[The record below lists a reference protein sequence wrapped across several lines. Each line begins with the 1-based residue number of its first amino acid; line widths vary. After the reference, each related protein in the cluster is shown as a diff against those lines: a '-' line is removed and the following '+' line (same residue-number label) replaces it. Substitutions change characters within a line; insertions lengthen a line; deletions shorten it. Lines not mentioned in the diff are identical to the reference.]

1 MRLSIIIFIYGLFGS
16 LLASAQV
23 PPSNRDTFQNNK
35 KIIQI
40 LEARIIHFI
49 QQDSTHNFYT
59 AAGNV
64 VMKQEKTL
72 FYADSVAINLFDN
85 SMEAFGNIH
94 INDADSVHTYAQ
106 YLKYIGNTK
115 KAQLRKKV
123 RLTDGSGTLTT
134 EELDY
139 EVNQKIGVYRNGGK
153 LVNKKTT
160 LTSEQANYYGD
171 TRDVIFTRK
180 VVLIDPEYTIR
191 TDTLQYNTQT
201 ESIRISS
208 PTRIVDSS
216 KRIILTRNAYFDRKN
231 KKGFLYERSQ
241 IIDTAY
247 TFTADDMALDDST
260 GRGEFRGN
268 AVYRSKDSTE
278 GFDLIANNIKV
289 DRKKDIMLATI
300 QPLLLIKQKRDTTFV
315 AADTLY
321 VARLIDL
328 RKTREVPVI
337 RDQKLKDTL
346 TAKKKVAVADST
358 AKYFEAYAHVKVY
371 TDSLQGV
378 GDSLFYA
385 SDDSAFRFF
394 KSPVIWAK
402 ENQIVGDT
410 IYLFLKN
417 KKPEL
422 LSVFENALAINKI
435 DSTPYFNQLR
445 GTRMQALFEDGEMYF
460 MSAKGSAENV
470 YYFQDEQKHFISVNK
485 STCDVINIYL
495 ENNKPKKVSFLNKY
509 EGTAYPMRKAD
520 HEGLKLRKFKWLD
533 SIRPKSKADLLQ
545 YAPVALPIAEK
556 NISNDKP
563 KNN

>member
-1 MRLSIIIFIYGLFGS
+1 MRLSIFIFIYGLLGS
-16 LLASAQV
+16 LMASAQV
-23 PPSNRDTFQNNK
+23 PASTRDTLQNGK
-35 KIIQI
+35 KIFEILDGREIQ
-40 LEARIIHFI
+40 LLK
-49 QQDSTHNFYT
+49 QDSTHSFQIIV
-59 AAGNV
+59 GNV
-64 VMKQEKTL
+64 CIKQDKTL
-72 FYADSVAINLFDN
+72 FYADSVVMNSFDN

-106 YLKYIGNTK
+106 YLKYNGNTK

-139 EVNQKIGVYRNGGK
+139 EVSQKIGVYRNGGK

-180 VVLIDPEYTIR
+180 VVLVDPEYTIR

-201 ESIRISS
+201 ESIRITS

-216 KRIILTRNAYFDRKN
+216 KRIILTRNAFFDRKN

-289 DRKKDIMLATI
+289 DRKKDILLATI
-300 QPLLLIKQKRDTTFV
+300 QPLLLIKQKGDTTFV

-337 RDQKLKDTL
+337 RLPNKKDTL
-346 TAKKKVAVADST
+346 LTNKKVPLDTT
-358 AKYFEAYAHVKVY
+358 AKYFEAYSHVKVY
-371 TDSLQGV
+371 ADSLQGV

-385 SDDSAFRFF
+385 SDDSTFRFF

-402 ENQIVGDT
+402 ENQIFGDT

-445 GTRMQALFEDGEMYF
+445 GTRMQAFFEDGEMYF

-495 ENNKPKKVSFLNKY
+495 ENNKPQKVSFLNKY

-520 HEGLKLRKFKWLD
+520 HESLKLRKFKWLD

-545 YAPVALPIAEK
+545 YAPVVIPLAEK
-556 NISNDKP
+556 NSSNDKS
-563 KNN
+563 NNN

>member
-1 MRLSIIIFIYGLFGS
+1 MRLSIVIFIYGLLSS
-16 LLASAQV
+16 LMASAQV
-23 PPSNRDTFQNNK
+23 PASSRDTLQNGN
-35 KIIQI
+35 KIIYI
-40 LEARIIHFI
+40 LGARELQFLK
-49 QQDSTHNFYT
+49 QDSTHDFNI
-59 AAGNV
+59 AVGNV
-64 VMKQEKTL
+64 IIKQEKTL
-72 FYADSVAINLFDN
+72 FYADSVVVNNFDN

-123 RLTDGSGTLTT
+123 RLTDGSGILTT

-139 EVNQKIGVYRNGGK
+139 EVSQKIGVYRNGGK

-180 VVLIDPEYTIR
+180 VVLVDPEYTIR
-191 TDTLQYNTQT
+191 TDTLQYNTQS
-201 ESIRISS
+201 EGIRLTS

-216 KRIILTRNAYFDRKN
+216 KRIILTRNAFFDRKN

-289 DRKKDIMLATI
+289 DRKKDILLATI

-328 RKTREVPVI
+328 RKTRDVPVI
-337 RDQKLKDTL
+337 RAPKPIDTL
-346 TAKKKVAVADST
+346 SSSKKVPVDTT
-358 AKYFEAYAHVKVY
+358 AKYFEAYSHVKVY
-371 TDSLQGV
+371 ADSLQGV

-385 SDDSAFRFF
+385 SDDSTFRFF

-402 ENQIVGDT
+402 ENQILGDT
-410 IYLFLKN
+410 IYLFLHN
-417 KKPEL
+417 KKPER
-422 LSVFENALAINKI
+422 LSVFENAMAINKI
-435 DSTPYFNQLR
+435 DSTQYFNQLK
-445 GTRMQALFEDGEMYF
+445 GTRMQALFENGEMYF

-495 ENNKPKKVSFLNKY
+495 ENNKPQKVSFLNKY

-520 HEGLKLRKFKWLD
+520 HENLKLRKFRWLD

-545 YAPVALPIAEK
+545 YAPVVIPLAEK
-556 NISNDKP
+556 NTSNDTP

>member
-1 MRLSIIIFIYGLFGS
+1 MRLSIAIFLLGLFSS
-16 LLASAQV
+16 LMASAQV
-23 PPSNRDTFQNNK
+23 VQGTTDTLQNGN

-40 LEARIIHFI
+40 LAARELQFL
-49 QQDSTHNFYT
+49 QQDSAHNFT
-59 AAGNV
+59 IAVGNV
-64 VMKQEKTL
+64 RIKQERTL
-72 FYADSVAINLFDN
+72 FYADSVVVNRFDN

-139 EVNQKIGVYRNGGK
+139 EVSQKIGVYRNGGK

-180 VVLIDPEYTIR
+180 VVLVDPEYTIR

-201 ESIRISS
+201 ESIRLSS

-289 DRKKDIMLATI
+289 DRKKDILLATI
-300 QPLLLIKQKRDTTFV
+300 QPLLLIKQKGDTTFV

-337 RDQKLKDTL
+337 RLPNKKDTL
-346 TAKKKVAVADST
+346 LTNKKVPVDTT
-358 AKYFEAYAHVKVY
+358 AKYFEAYSHVKVY
-371 TDSLQGV
+371 ADSLQGV
-378 GDSLFYA
+378 GDSLFYS
-385 SDDSAFRFF
+385 SDDSTFRFF

-402 ENQIVGDT
+402 DNQILGDT

-417 KKPEL
+417 RKPEL
-422 LSVFENALAINKI
+422 LTVFENALAINKI
-435 DSTPYFNQLR
+435 DSTSYFNQLR
-445 GTRMQALFEDGEMYF
+445 GTRMQAFFEDGEMYF

-495 ENNKPKKVSFLNKY
+495 ENNKPQKVSFLNKY

-545 YAPVALPIAEK
+545 YAPVVIPLAEK
-556 NISNDKP
+556 NTSNDTP

>member
-1 MRLSIIIFIYGLFGS
+1 MRLSIAIFLLGLFSS
-16 LLASAQV
+16 LMASAQV
-23 PPSNRDTFQNNK
+23 AQGTTDTLQNGN

-40 LEARIIHFI
+40 LAARELQFL
-49 QQDSTHNFYT
+49 QQDSAHNFT
-59 AAGNV
+59 IAVGNV
-64 VMKQEKTL
+64 RIKQERTL
-72 FYADSVAINLFDN
+72 FYADSVVVNRFDN

-139 EVNQKIGVYRNGGK
+139 EVSQKIGVYRNGGK

-180 VVLIDPEYTIR
+180 VVLVDPEYTIR

-201 ESIRISS
+201 ESIRLSS

-289 DRKKDIMLATI
+289 DRKKDILLATI
-300 QPLLLIKQKRDTTFV
+300 QPLLLIKQKGDTTFV

-337 RDQKLKDTL
+337 RLPNKKDTL
-346 TAKKKVAVADST
+346 LTNKKVPVDTT
-358 AKYFEAYAHVKVY
+358 AKYFEAYSHVKVY
-371 TDSLQGV
+371 ADSLQGV
-378 GDSLFYA
+378 GDSLFYS
-385 SDDSAFRFF
+385 SDDSTFRFF

-402 ENQIVGDT
+402 DNQILGDT

-417 KKPEL
+417 RKPEL
-422 LSVFENALAINKI
+422 LTVFENALAINKI
-435 DSTPYFNQLR
+435 DSTSYFNQLR
-445 GTRMQALFEDGEMYF
+445 GTRMQAFFEDGEMYF

-495 ENNKPKKVSFLNKY
+495 ENNKPQKVSFLNKY

-545 YAPVALPIAEK
+545 YAPVVIPLAEK
-556 NISNDKP
+556 NTSNDTP

>member
-1 MRLSIIIFIYGLFGS
+1 MRLSIVIFIYGLLSS
-16 LLASAQV
+16 LMASAQV
-23 PPSNRDTFQNNK
+23 PASSRDTLQKGN
-35 KIIQI
+35 KIIYI
-40 LEARIIHFI
+40 LGARELQFLK
-49 QQDSTHNFYT
+49 QDSTHDFNI
-59 AAGNV
+59 AVGNV
-64 VMKQEKTL
+64 IIKQEKTL
-72 FYADSVAINLFDN
+72 FYADSVVVNNFDN

-139 EVNQKIGVYRNGGK
+139 EVSQKIGVYRNGGK

-180 VVLIDPEYTIR
+180 VVLVDPEYTIR

-201 ESIRISS
+201 ESIRLTS

-247 TFTADDMALDDST
+247 TFIADDMALDDST
-260 GRGEFRGN
+260 GQGEFRGN

-289 DRKKDIMLATI
+289 DRKKDILLATI
-300 QPLLLIKQKRDTTFV
+300 QPLLLIKQKGDTTFV

-337 RDQKLKDTL
+337 RLPNKKDTL
-346 TAKKKVAVADST
+346 LTNKKVPVDTT
-358 AKYFEAYAHVKVY
+358 AKYFEAYSHVKVY
-371 TDSLQGV
+371 ADSLQGV

-385 SDDSAFRFF
+385 SDDSTFRFF

-402 ENQIVGDT
+402 DNQILGDT

-417 KKPEL
+417 RKPEL
-422 LSVFENALAINKI
+422 LTVFENALAINKI
-435 DSTPYFNQLR
+435 DSTSYFNQLR
-445 GTRMQALFEDGEMYF
+445 GTRMQAFFEDGEMYF

-495 ENNKPKKVSFLNKY
+495 ENNKPQKVSFLNKY

-520 HEGLKLRKFKWLD
+520 HENLKLRKFKWLD

-545 YAPVALPIAEK
+545 YAPVVIPPAEK
-556 NISNDKP
+556 NTSN
-563 KNN
+563 NNF

>member
-1 MRLSIIIFIYGLFGS
+1 MRLSIAIFLLGLLSS
-16 LLASAQV
+16 LMASAQV
-23 PPSNRDTFQNNK
+23 AQGTTDTLQNGN

-40 LEARIIHFI
+40 LAARELQFL
-49 QQDSTHNFYT
+49 QQDSAHNFT
-59 AAGNV
+59 IAVGNV
-64 VMKQEKTL
+64 RIKQEKTL
-72 FYADSVAINLFDN
+72 FYADSVVVNRFDN

-180 VVLIDPEYTIR
+180 VVLVDPEYTIR

-201 ESIRISS
+201 ESIRLSS

-216 KRIILTRNAYFDRKN
+216 KRIILTRNACFDRKN

-289 DRKKDIMLATI
+289 DRKKDILLATI
-300 QPLLLIKQKRDTTFV
+300 QPLLLIKQKGDTTFV

-337 RDQKLKDTL
+337 RLPNKKDTL
-346 TAKKKVAVADST
+346 LTNKKVPVDTT
-358 AKYFEAYAHVKVY
+358 AKYFEAYSHVKVY
-371 TDSLQGV
+371 ADSLQGV

-385 SDDSAFRFF
+385 SDDSTFRFF

-402 ENQIVGDT
+402 DNQILGDT

-417 KKPEL
+417 RKPEL
-422 LSVFENALAINKI
+422 LTVFENALAINKI
-435 DSTPYFNQLR
+435 DSTSYFNQLR
-445 GTRMQALFEDGEMYF
+445 GTRMQAFFEDGEMYF

-495 ENNKPKKVSFLNKY
+495 ENNKPQKVSFLNKY

-545 YAPVALPIAEK
+545 YAPVVIPLAEK
-556 NISNDKP
+556 NTSNDKP
-563 KNN
+563 NNN

>member
-1 MRLSIIIFIYGLFGS
+1 MM
-16 LLASAQV
+16 ASAQMPV
-23 PPSNRDTFQNNK
+23 STRDTIQNGN

-40 LEARIIHFI
+40 LAARELQFL
-49 QQDSTHNFYT
+49 QQDSVHNFT
-59 AAGNV
+59 IAVGNV
-64 VMKQEKTL
+64 QVKQERTL
-72 FYADSVAINLFDN
+72 FYADSIVVNRFDN

-94 INDADSVHTYAQ
+94 INDADSVHTYSQ

-180 VVLIDPEYTIR
+180 VVLVDPEYTIR

-201 ESIRISS
+201 ESIRLTS

-247 TFTADDMALDDST
+247 TFIADDMALDDST
-260 GRGEFRGN
+260 GQGEFRGN

-289 DRKKDIMLATI
+289 DRKKDILLATI
-300 QPLLLIKQKRDTTFV
+300 QPLLLIKQKGDTTFV

-337 RDQKLKDTL
+337 RLPNKKDTL
-346 TAKKKVAVADST
+346 LTNKKVPVDTT
-358 AKYFEAYAHVKVY
+358 AKYFEAYSHVKVY
-371 TDSLQGV
+371 ADSLQGV

-385 SDDSAFRFF
+385 SDDSTFRFF

-402 ENQIVGDT
+402 DNQILGDT

-417 KKPEL
+417 RKPEL
-422 LSVFENALAINKI
+422 LTVFENALAINKI
-435 DSTPYFNQLR
+435 DSTSYFNQLR
-445 GTRMQALFEDGEMYF
+445 GTRMQAFFEDGEMYF

-495 ENNKPKKVSFLNKY
+495 ENNKPQKVSFLNKY

-520 HEGLKLRKFKWLD
+520 HENLKLRKFKWLD

-545 YAPVALPIAEK
+545 YAPVVIPPAEK
-556 NISNDKP
+556 NTSN
-563 KNN
+563 NNF

>member
-1 MRLSIIIFIYGLFGS
+1 MRLSIAIFLLGLLSS
-16 LLASAQV
+16 LMASAQV
-23 PPSNRDTFQNNK
+23 AQSTTDTLQNGN

-40 LEARIIHFI
+40 LAARELQFL
-49 QQDSTHNFYT
+49 QQDSAHNFT
-59 AAGNV
+59 IAVGNV
-64 VMKQEKTL
+64 RIKQEKTL
-72 FYADSVAINLFDN
+72 FYADSVVVNRFDN

-139 EVNQKIGVYRNGGK
+139 EVSQKIGVYRNGGK

-180 VVLIDPEYTIR
+180 VVLVDPEYTIR

-201 ESIRISS
+201 ESIRLSS

-289 DRKKDIMLATI
+289 DRKKDILLATI
-300 QPLLLIKQKRDTTFV
+300 QPLLLIKQKGDTTFV

-321 VARLIDL
+321 VARLVDL

-337 RDQKLKDTL
+337 RLPNKKDTL
-346 TAKKKVAVADST
+346 LTNKKVPVDTT
-358 AKYFEAYAHVKVY
+358 AKYFEAYSHVKVY
-371 TDSLQGV
+371 ADSLQGV

-385 SDDSAFRFF
+385 SDDSTFRFF

-402 ENQIVGDT
+402 DNQILGDT

-417 KKPEL
+417 RKPEL
-422 LSVFENALAINKI
+422 LTVFENALAINKI
-435 DSTPYFNQLR
+435 DSTSYFNQLR
-445 GTRMQALFEDGEMYF
+445 GTRMQAFFEDGEMYF

-495 ENNKPKKVSFLNKY
+495 ENNKPQKVSFLNKY

-545 YAPVALPIAEK
+545 YAPVVIPLAEK
-556 NISNDKP
+556 NTSNDTP

>member
-1 MRLSIIIFIYGLFGS
+1 MRLSIAIFLLGLLSS
-16 LLASAQV
+16 LMASAQV
-23 PPSNRDTFQNNK
+23 AQSTTDTLQNGNK
-35 KIIQI
+35 IVQI
-40 LEARIIHFI
+40 LAARELQFL
-49 QQDSTHNFYT
+49 QQDSAHNFT
-59 AAGNV
+59 IAVGNV
-64 VMKQEKTL
+64 RIKQEKTL
-72 FYADSVAINLFDN
+72 FYADSVVVNRFDN

-139 EVNQKIGVYRNGGK
+139 EVSQKIGVYRNGGK

-180 VVLIDPEYTIR
+180 VVLVDPEYTIR
-191 TDTLQYNTQT
+191 TDTLQYNTQA
-201 ESIRISS
+201 ESIRLSS

-216 KRIILTRNAYFDRKN
+216 KRIILTRNAFFDRKN

-289 DRKKDIMLATI
+289 DRKKDILLATI
-300 QPLLLIKQKRDTTFV
+300 QPLLLIKQKGDTTFV

-337 RDQKLKDTL
+337 RLPNKKDTL
-346 TAKKKVAVADST
+346 LTNKKVPLDTT
-358 AKYFEAYAHVKVY
+358 AKYFEAYSHVKVY
-371 TDSLQGV
+371 ADSLQGV

-385 SDDSAFRFF
+385 SDDSTFRFF

-402 ENQIVGDT
+402 DNQILGDT

-417 KKPEL
+417 RKPEL
-422 LSVFENALAINKI
+422 LTVFENALAINKI
-435 DSTPYFNQLR
+435 DSTSYFNQLR
-445 GTRMQALFEDGEMYF
+445 GTRMQAFFEDGEMYF

-495 ENNKPKKVSFLNKY
+495 ENNKPQKVSFLNKY

-520 HEGLKLRKFKWLD
+520 HESLKLRKFKWLD
-533 SIRPKSKADLLQ
+533 SIRPKTKADLLQ
-545 YAPVALPIAEK
+545 YAPVVIPLAEK
-556 NISNDKP
+556 NSSNDKS
-563 KNN
+563 NNN

>member
-1 MRLSIIIFIYGLFGS
+1 MRLSIAIFLLGLFSS
-16 LLASAQV
+16 LMASAQV
-23 PPSNRDTFQNNK
+23 VQGTTDTLQNGN

-40 LEARIIHFI
+40 LAARELQFL
-49 QQDSTHNFYT
+49 QQDSAHNFT
-59 AAGNV
+59 IAVGNV
-64 VMKQEKTL
+64 RIKQERTL
-72 FYADSVAINLFDN
+72 FYADSVVVNRFDN

-139 EVNQKIGVYRNGGK
+139 EVSQKIGVYRNGGK

-180 VVLIDPEYTIR
+180 VVLVDPEYTIR

-201 ESIRISS
+201 ESIRLSS

-289 DRKKDIMLATI
+289 DRKKDILLATI
-300 QPLLLIKQKRDTTFV
+300 QPLLLIKQKGDTTFV

-337 RDQKLKDTL
+337 RLPNKKDTL
-346 TAKKKVAVADST
+346 LTNKKVPVDTT
-358 AKYFEAYAHVKVY
+358 AKYFEAYSHVKVY
-371 TDSLQGV
+371 ADSLQGV

-385 SDDSAFRFF
+385 SDDSTFRFF

-402 ENQIVGDT
+402 DNQILGDT

-417 KKPEL
+417 RKPEL
-422 LSVFENALAINKI
+422 LTVFENALAINKI
-435 DSTPYFNQLR
+435 DSTFYFNQLR
-445 GTRMQALFEDGEMYF
+445 GTRMQAFFEDGEMYF

-495 ENNKPKKVSFLNKY
+495 ENNKPQKVSFLNKY

-545 YAPVALPIAEK
+545 YAPVVIPLAEK
-556 NISNDKP
+556 NTSNDTP

>member
-1 MRLSIIIFIYGLFGS
+1 MRLSIAIFLLGLFSS
-16 LLASAQV
+16 LMASAQV
-23 PPSNRDTFQNNK
+23 AQGTTDTLQNGN

-40 LEARIIHFI
+40 LAARELQFL
-49 QQDSTHNFYT
+49 QQDSAHNFT
-59 AAGNV
+59 IAVGNV
-64 VMKQEKTL
+64 RIKQERTL
-72 FYADSVAINLFDN
+72 FYADSVVVNRFDN

-139 EVNQKIGVYRNGGK
+139 EVSQKIGVYRNGGK

-180 VVLIDPEYTIR
+180 VVLVDPEYTIR

-201 ESIRISS
+201 ESIRLSS

-289 DRKKDIMLATI
+289 DRKKDILLATI
-300 QPLLLIKQKRDTTFV
+300 QPLLLIKQKGDTTFV

-337 RDQKLKDTL
+337 RLPNKKDTL
-346 TAKKKVAVADST
+346 LTNKKVPVDTT
-358 AKYFEAYAHVKVY
+358 AKYFEAYSHVKVY
-371 TDSLQGV
+371 ADSLQGV

-385 SDDSAFRFF
+385 SDDSTFRFF

-402 ENQIVGDT
+402 DNQILGDT

-417 KKPEL
+417 RKPEL
-422 LSVFENALAINKI
+422 LTVFENALAINKI
-435 DSTPYFNQLR
+435 DSTFYFNQLR
-445 GTRMQALFEDGEMYF
+445 GTRMQAFFEDGEMYF

-495 ENNKPKKVSFLNKY
+495 ENNKPQKVSFLNKY

-545 YAPVALPIAEK
+545 YAPVVIPLAEK
-556 NISNDKP
+556 NTSNDTP

>member
-1 MRLSIIIFIYGLFGS
+1 MRLSIAIFLLGLLSS
-16 LLASAQV
+16 LMASAQV
-23 PPSNRDTFQNNK
+23 AQGTTDTLQNGN

-40 LEARIIHFI
+40 LAARELQFL
-49 QQDSTHNFYT
+49 QQDSAHNFT
-59 AAGNV
+59 IAVGNV
-64 VMKQEKTL
+64 RIKQEKTL
-72 FYADSVAINLFDN
+72 FYADSVVVNRFDN

-139 EVNQKIGVYRNGGK
+139 EVSQKIGVYRNGGK

-180 VVLIDPEYTIR
+180 VVLVDPEYTIR

-201 ESIRISS
+201 ESIRLSS

-289 DRKKDIMLATI
+289 DRKKDILLATI
-300 QPLLLIKQKRDTTFV
+300 QPLLLIKQKGDTTFV

-337 RDQKLKDTL
+337 RLPNKKDTL
-346 TAKKKVAVADST
+346 LTNKKVPVDTT
-358 AKYFEAYAHVKVY
+358 AKYFEAYSHVKVY
-371 TDSLQGV
+371 ADSLQGV

-385 SDDSAFRFF
+385 SDDSTFRFF

-402 ENQIVGDT
+402 DNQILGDT

-417 KKPEL
+417 RKPEL
-422 LSVFENALAINKI
+422 LTVFENALAINKI
-435 DSTPYFNQLR
+435 DSTSYFNQLR
-445 GTRMQALFEDGEMYF
+445 GTRMQAFFEDGEMYF

-495 ENNKPKKVSFLNKY
+495 ENNKPQKVSFLNKY

-545 YAPVALPIAEK
+545 YAPVVIPLAEK
-556 NISNDKP
+556 NTSNDTP

>member
-1 MRLSIIIFIYGLFGS
+1 MRLSIAIFLLGLFSS
-16 LLASAQV
+16 LMASAQV
-23 PPSNRDTFQNNK
+23 VQGTTDTLQNGN

-40 LEARIIHFI
+40 LAARELQFL
-49 QQDSTHNFYT
+49 QQDSAHNFT
-59 AAGNV
+59 IAVGNV
-64 VMKQEKTL
+64 RIKQERTL
-72 FYADSVAINLFDN
+72 FYADSVVVNRFDN

-139 EVNQKIGVYRNGGK
+139 EVSQKIGVYRNGGK

-180 VVLIDPEYTIR
+180 VVLVDPEYTIR

-201 ESIRISS
+201 ESIRLSS

-289 DRKKDIMLATI
+289 DRKKDILLATI
-300 QPLLLIKQKRDTTFV
+300 QPLLLIKQKGDTTFV

-337 RDQKLKDTL
+337 RLPNKKDTL
-346 TAKKKVAVADST
+346 LTNKKVPVDTT
-358 AKYFEAYAHVKVY
+358 AKYFEAYSHVKVY
-371 TDSLQGV
+371 ADSLQGV

-385 SDDSAFRFF
+385 SDDSTFRFF

-402 ENQIVGDT
+402 DNQILGDT

-417 KKPEL
+417 RKPEL
-422 LSVFENALAINKI
+422 LTVFENALAINKI
-435 DSTPYFNQLR
+435 DSTSYFNQLR
-445 GTRMQALFEDGEMYF
+445 GTRMQAFFEDGEMYF

-495 ENNKPKKVSFLNKY
+495 ENNKPQKVSFLNKY

-545 YAPVALPIAEK
+545 YAPVVIPLAEK
-556 NISNDKP
+556 NTSNDTP

>member
-1 MRLSIIIFIYGLFGS
+1 MRLSIAIFLLGLLSS
-16 LLASAQV
+16 LMASAQV
-23 PPSNRDTFQNNK
+23 AQSTTDTLQNGNK
-35 KIIQI
+35 IVQI
-40 LEARIIHFI
+40 LAARELQFL
-49 QQDSTHNFYT
+49 QQDSAHNFT
-59 AAGNV
+59 IAVGNV
-64 VMKQEKTL
+64 RIKQEKTL
-72 FYADSVAINLFDN
+72 FYADSVVVNRFDN

-139 EVNQKIGVYRNGGK
+139 EVSQKIGVYRNGGK

-180 VVLIDPEYTIR
+180 VVLVDTEYTIR

-201 ESIRISS
+201 ESIRLSS

-289 DRKKDIMLATI
+289 DRKKDILLATI
-300 QPLLLIKQKRDTTFV
+300 QPLLLIKQKGDTTFV

-337 RDQKLKDTL
+337 RLPNKKDTL
-346 TAKKKVAVADST
+346 LTNKKVPLDTT
-358 AKYFEAYAHVKVY
+358 AKYFEAYSHVKVY
-371 TDSLQGV
+371 ADSLQGV

-385 SDDSAFRFF
+385 SDDSTFRFF

-402 ENQIVGDT
+402 DNQILGDT

-417 KKPEL
+417 RKPEL
-422 LSVFENALAINKI
+422 LTVFENALAINKI
-435 DSTPYFNQLR
+435 DSTSYFNQLR
-445 GTRMQALFEDGEMYF
+445 GTRMQAFFEDGEMYF

-495 ENNKPKKVSFLNKY
+495 ENNKPQKVSFLNKY
-509 EGTAYPMRKAD
+509 EGTAYPMRKVD
-520 HEGLKLRKFKWLD
+520 HESLKLRKFKWLD

-545 YAPVALPIAEK
+545 YAPVVIPLAEK
-556 NISNDKP
+556 NTSNDKP
-563 KNN
+563 NNN

>member
-1 MRLSIIIFIYGLFGS
+1 M
-16 LLASAQV
+16 ASAQV
-23 PPSNRDTFQNNK
+23 VQGTTDTLQNGN

-40 LEARIIHFI
+40 LAARELQFL
-49 QQDSTHNFYT
+49 QQDSAHNFT
-59 AAGNV
+59 IAVGNV
-64 VMKQEKTL
+64 RIKQERTL
-72 FYADSVAINLFDN
+72 FYADSVVVNRFDN

-139 EVNQKIGVYRNGGK
+139 EVSQKIGVYRNGGK

-180 VVLIDPEYTIR
+180 VVLVDPEYTIR

-201 ESIRISS
+201 ESIRLSS

-289 DRKKDIMLATI
+289 DRKKDILLATI
-300 QPLLLIKQKRDTTFV
+300 QPLLLIKQKGDTTFV

-337 RDQKLKDTL
+337 RLPNKKDTL
-346 TAKKKVAVADST
+346 LTNKKVPVDTT
-358 AKYFEAYAHVKVY
+358 AKYFEAYSHVKVY
-371 TDSLQGV
+371 ADSLQGV

-385 SDDSAFRFF
+385 SDDSTFRFF

-402 ENQIVGDT
+402 DNQILGDT

-417 KKPEL
+417 RKPEL
-422 LSVFENALAINKI
+422 LTVFENALAINKI
-435 DSTPYFNQLR
+435 DSTSYFNQLR
-445 GTRMQALFEDGEMYF
+445 GTRMQAFFEDGEMYF

-495 ENNKPKKVSFLNKY
+495 ENNKPQKVSFLNKY

-545 YAPVALPIAEK
+545 YAPVVIPLAEK
-556 NISNDKP
+556 NTSNDTP

>member
-1 MRLSIIIFIYGLFGS
+1 MRLSIAIFLLGLFSS
-16 LLASAQV
+16 LMASAQV
-23 PPSNRDTFQNNK
+23 AKGTTDTLQTGK
-35 KIIQI
+35 KIFDI
-40 LEARIIHFI
+40 LAAREMKFL
-49 QQDSTHNFYT
+49 QQDSTHNFT
-59 AAGNV
+59 IFVGNV
-64 VMKQEKTL
+64 CIRQAKTL
-72 FYADSVAINLFDN
+72 FYADSLVINDFDK

-94 INDADSVHTYAQ
+94 INDADSVHTYSQ

-180 VVLIDPEYTIR
+180 VVLVDPEYTIR

-201 ESIRISS
+201 ESIRLTS

-247 TFTADDMALDDST
+247 TFIADDMALDDST
-260 GRGEFRGN
+260 GQGEFRGN

-289 DRKKDIMLATI
+289 DRKKDILLATI
-300 QPLLLIKQKRDTTFV
+300 QPLLLIKQKGDTTFV

-337 RDQKLKDTL
+337 RLPNKKDTL
-346 TAKKKVAVADST
+346 LTNKKVPVDTT
-358 AKYFEAYAHVKVY
+358 AKYFEAYSHVKVY
-371 TDSLQGV
+371 ADSLQGV

-385 SDDSAFRFF
+385 SDDSTFRFF

-402 ENQIVGDT
+402 DNQILGDT

-417 KKPEL
+417 RKPEL
-422 LSVFENALAINKI
+422 LTVFENALAINKI
-435 DSTPYFNQLR
+435 DSTSYFNQLR
-445 GTRMQALFEDGEMYF
+445 GTRMQAFFEDGEMYF

-495 ENNKPKKVSFLNKY
+495 ENNKPQKVSFLNKY

-520 HEGLKLRKFKWLD
+520 HENLKLRKFKWLD

-545 YAPVALPIAEK
+545 YAPVVIPPAEK
-556 NISNDKP
+556 NTSN
-563 KNN
+563 NNF

>member
-1 MRLSIIIFIYGLFGS
+1 MRLSIAIFLLGLFSS
-16 LLASAQV
+16 LMASAQV
-23 PPSNRDTFQNNK
+23 AQGTTDTLQNGN

-40 LEARIIHFI
+40 LAARELQFL
-49 QQDSTHNFYT
+49 QQDSAHNFT
-59 AAGNV
+59 IAVGNV
-64 VMKQEKTL
+64 RIKQERTL
-72 FYADSVAINLFDN
+72 FYADSVVVNRFDN

-139 EVNQKIGVYRNGGK
+139 EVSQKIGVYRNGGK

-180 VVLIDPEYTIR
+180 VVLVDPEYTIR

-201 ESIRISS
+201 ESIRLSS

-289 DRKKDIMLATI
+289 DRKKDILLATI
-300 QPLLLIKQKRDTTFV
+300 QPLLLIKQKGDTTFV

-337 RDQKLKDTL
+337 RLPNKKDTL
-346 TAKKKVAVADST
+346 LTNKKVPVDTT
-358 AKYFEAYAHVKVY
+358 AKYFEAYSHVKVY
-371 TDSLQGV
+371 ADSLQGV

-385 SDDSAFRFF
+385 SDDSTFRFF

-402 ENQIVGDT
+402 DNQILGDT

-417 KKPEL
+417 RKPEL
-422 LSVFENALAINKI
+422 LTVFENALAINKI
-435 DSTPYFNQLR
+435 DSTSYFNQLR
-445 GTRMQALFEDGEMYF
+445 GTRMQAFFEDGEMYF

-495 ENNKPKKVSFLNKY
+495 ENNKPQKVSFLNKY

-545 YAPVALPIAEK
+545 YAPVVIPLAEK
-556 NISNDKP
+556 NTSNDTP

>member
-1 MRLSIIIFIYGLFGS
+1 MRLSIAIFLLGLFSS
-16 LLASAQV
+16 LMASAQV
-23 PPSNRDTFQNNK
+23 AQGTTDTLQNGN
-35 KIIQI
+35 KIIQR
-40 LEARIIHFI
+40 LAARELQFL
-49 QQDSTHNFYT
+49 QQDSAHNFT
-59 AAGNV
+59 IAVGNV
-64 VMKQEKTL
+64 RIKQERTL
-72 FYADSVAINLFDN
+72 FYADSVVVNRFDN

-139 EVNQKIGVYRNGGK
+139 EVSQKIGVYRNGGK

-180 VVLIDPEYTIR
+180 VVLVDPEYTIR

-201 ESIRISS
+201 ESIRLSS

-289 DRKKDIMLATI
+289 DRKKDILLATI
-300 QPLLLIKQKRDTTFV
+300 QPLLLIKQKGDTTFV

-337 RDQKLKDTL
+337 RLPNKKDTL
-346 TAKKKVAVADST
+346 LTNKKVPVDTT
-358 AKYFEAYAHVKVY
+358 AKYFEAYSHVKVY
-371 TDSLQGV
+371 ADSLQGV

-385 SDDSAFRFF
+385 SDDSTFRFF

-402 ENQIVGDT
+402 DNQILGDT

-417 KKPEL
+417 RKPEL
-422 LSVFENALAINKI
+422 LTVFENALAINKI
-435 DSTPYFNQLR
+435 DSTSYFNQLR
-445 GTRMQALFEDGEMYF
+445 GTRMQAFFEDGEMYF

-495 ENNKPKKVSFLNKY
+495 ENNKPQKVSFLNKY

-545 YAPVALPIAEK
+545 YAPVVIPLAEK
-556 NISNDKP
+556 NTSNDTP

>member
-1 MRLSIIIFIYGLFGS
+1 MRLSIAIFLLGLLSS
-16 LLASAQV
+16 LMSSAQV
-23 PPSNRDTFQNNK
+23 AQVTTDTLQNGN

-40 LEARIIHFI
+40 LAARELQFL
-49 QQDSTHNFYT
+49 QQDSAHNFT
-59 AAGNV
+59 IAVGNV
-64 VMKQEKTL
+64 RIKQEKTL
-72 FYADSVAINLFDN
+72 FYADSVVVNRFDN

-180 VVLIDPEYTIR
+180 VVLVDPEYTIR

-201 ESIRISS
+201 ESIRLSS

-216 KRIILTRNAYFDRKN
+216 KRIILTKNAYFDRKN

-289 DRKKDIMLATI
+289 DRKKDILLATI
-300 QPLLLIKQKRDTTFV
+300 QPLLLIKQKGDTTFV

-337 RDQKLKDTL
+337 RLPNKKDTL
-346 TAKKKVAVADST
+346 LTNKKVPVDTT
-358 AKYFEAYAHVKVY
+358 AKYFEAYSHVKVY
-371 TDSLQGV
+371 ADSLQGV

-385 SDDSAFRFF
+385 SDDSTFRFF

-402 ENQIVGDT
+402 DNQILGDT

-417 KKPEL
+417 RKPEL
-422 LSVFENALAINKI
+422 LTVFENALAINKI
-435 DSTPYFNQLR
+435 DSTSYFNQLR
-445 GTRMQALFEDGEMYF
+445 GTRMQAFFEDGEMYF

-495 ENNKPKKVSFLNKY
+495 ENNKPQKVSFLNKY

-545 YAPVALPIAEK
+545 YAPVVIPLAEK
-556 NISNDKP
+556 NTSNDKP
-563 KNN
+563 NNN

>member
-1 MRLSIIIFIYGLFGS
+1 MRLSIAIFLLGLLSS
-16 LLASAQV
+16 LMASAQV
-23 PPSNRDTFQNNK
+23 AQGTTDTLQTGN

-40 LEARIIHFI
+40 LAARELQFL
-49 QQDSTHNFYT
+49 QQDSAHNFT
-59 AAGNV
+59 IAVGNV
-64 VMKQEKTL
+64 RIKQEKTL
-72 FYADSVAINLFDN
+72 FYADSVVVNRFDN

-180 VVLIDPEYTIR
+180 VVLVDPEYTIR

-201 ESIRISS
+201 ESIRLSS

-289 DRKKDIMLATI
+289 DRKKDILLATI
-300 QPLLLIKQKRDTTFV
+300 QPLLLIKQKGDTTFV

-328 RKTREVPVI
+328 RKTREVPAI
-337 RDQKLKDTL
+337 RLPNKKDTL
-346 TAKKKVAVADST
+346 LTNKKVPVDTT
-358 AKYFEAYAHVKVY
+358 AKYFEAYSHVKVY
-371 TDSLQGV
+371 ADSLQGV

-385 SDDSAFRFF
+385 SDDSTFRFF

-402 ENQIVGDT
+402 DNQILGDT

-417 KKPEL
+417 RKPEL
-422 LSVFENALAINKI
+422 LTVFENALAINKI
-435 DSTPYFNQLR
+435 DSTSYFNQLR
-445 GTRMQALFEDGEMYF
+445 GTRMQAFFEDGEMYF

-495 ENNKPKKVSFLNKY
+495 ENNKPQKVSFLNKY

-545 YAPVALPIAEK
+545 YAPVVIPLAEK
-556 NISNDKP
+556 NTSNDKP
-563 KNN
+563 NNN

>member
-1 MRLSIIIFIYGLFGS
+1 MRLSIFIFIYGLLGS
-16 LLASAQV
+16 LMASAQV
-23 PPSNRDTFQNNK
+23 PASTRDTLQNGK
-35 KIIQI
+35 KIFEI
-40 LEARIIHFI
+40 LDGREILFLK
-49 QQDSTHNFYT
+49 QDSTHSFQIIV
-59 AAGNV
+59 GNV
-64 VMKQEKTL
+64 CIKQNKTL
-72 FYADSVAINLFDN
+72 FYADSLVMNSFDN

-94 INDADSVHTYAQ
+94 INDADSVHIYAQ
-106 YLKYIGNTK
+106 YLKYNGNTK

-139 EVNQKIGVYRNGGK
+139 EVSQKIGVYRNGGK

-180 VVLIDPEYTIR
+180 VVLVDPEYTIR

-289 DRKKDIMLATI
+289 DRKKDILLATI
-300 QPLLLIKQKRDTTFV
+300 QPLLLIKQKGDTTFV

-337 RDQKLKDTL
+337 RLPNKKDTL
-346 TAKKKVAVADST
+346 LTNKKVPLDTT
-358 AKYFEAYAHVKVY
+358 AKYFEAYSHVKVY
-371 TDSLQGV
+371 ADSLQGV

-385 SDDSAFRFF
+385 SDDSTFRFF

-402 ENQIVGDT
+402 ENQILGDT

-445 GTRMQALFEDGEMYF
+445 GTRMQAFFEDGEMYF

-495 ENNKPKKVSFLNKY
+495 ENNKPQKVSFLNKY

-520 HEGLKLRKFKWLD
+520 HENLKLRKFKWLD

-545 YAPVALPIAEK
+545 FAPVVIPLAEK
-556 NISNDKP
+556 NTSNDKS
-563 KNN
+563 NNN

>member
-1 MRLSIIIFIYGLFGS
+1 MRLSIAIFLLGLFSS
-16 LLASAQV
+16 LMASAQV
-23 PPSNRDTFQNNK
+23 AQGTTDTLQNGN

-40 LEARIIHFI
+40 LAARELQFL
-49 QQDSTHNFYT
+49 QQDSAHNFT
-59 AAGNV
+59 IAVGNV
-64 VMKQEKTL
+64 RIKQEKTL
-72 FYADSVAINLFDN
+72 FYADSVVVNRFDN

-139 EVNQKIGVYRNGGK
+139 EVSQKIGVYRNGGK

-180 VVLIDPEYTIR
+180 VVLVDPEYTIR

-201 ESIRISS
+201 ESIRLSS

-289 DRKKDIMLATI
+289 DRKKDILLATI
-300 QPLLLIKQKRDTTFV
+300 QPLLLIKQKGDTTFV

-337 RDQKLKDTL
+337 RLPNKKDTL
-346 TAKKKVAVADST
+346 LTNKKVPVDTT
-358 AKYFEAYAHVKVY
+358 AKYFEAYSHVKVY
-371 TDSLQGV
+371 ADSLQGV

-385 SDDSAFRFF
+385 SDDSTFRFF

-402 ENQIVGDT
+402 DNQILGDT

-417 KKPEL
+417 RKPEL
-422 LSVFENALAINKI
+422 LTVFENALAINKI
-435 DSTPYFNQLR
+435 DSTSYFNQLR
-445 GTRMQALFEDGEMYF
+445 GTRMQAFFEDGEMYF

-495 ENNKPKKVSFLNKY
+495 ENNKPQKVSFLNKY

-545 YAPVALPIAEK
+545 YAPVVIPLAEK
-556 NISNDKP
+556 NTSNDTP

>member
-1 MRLSIIIFIYGLFGS
+1 MRLSIVIFIYGLLGS
-16 LLASAQV
+16 LMTSAQV
-23 PPSNRDTFQNNK
+23 PASTRDTLQNGN
-35 KIIQI
+35 KIIHI
-40 LEARIIHFI
+40 LDARELQFLK
-49 QQDSTHNFYT
+49 QDSTHDFNI
-59 AAGNV
+59 AVGNV
-64 VMKQEKTL
+64 IIKQEKTL
-72 FYADSVAINLFDN
+72 FYADSVVVNNFDN

-139 EVNQKIGVYRNGGK
+139 EVSQKIGVYRNGGK

-160 LTSEQANYYGD
+160 LTSEHANYYGD

-191 TDTLQYNTQT
+191 TDTLQYNTQS
-201 ESIRISS
+201 EGIRLTS

-216 KRIILTRNAYFDRKN
+216 KRIILTRNAFFDRKN

-289 DRKKDIMLATI
+289 DRKKDILLATI

-328 RKTREVPVI
+328 RKTRDVPVI
-337 RDQKLKDTL
+337 RAPKPTDTL
-346 TAKKKVAVADST
+346 ASSKKVPIDTT
-358 AKYFEAYAHVKVY
+358 AKYFEAYSHVKVY
-371 TDSLQGV
+371 ADSLQGV

-385 SDDSAFRFF
+385 SDDSTFRFF

-402 ENQIVGDT
+402 ENQILGDT
-410 IYLFLKN
+410 IYLFLNN
-417 KKPEL
+417 KKPER
-422 LSVFENALAINKI
+422 LSVFENAMAINKI
-435 DSTPYFNQLR
+435 DSTQYFNQLK
-445 GTRMQALFEDGEMYF
+445 GTRMQALFENGEMYF

-495 ENNKPKKVSFLNKY
+495 ENNKPQKVSFLNKY

-520 HEGLKLRKFKWLD
+520 HENLKLRKFRWLD

-545 YAPVALPIAEK
+545 YAPVVIPLAEK
-556 NISNDKP
+556 NTSNDTP

>member
-1 MRLSIIIFIYGLFGS
+1 MRLSIAIFLLGLLSS
-16 LLASAQV
+16 LMSSAQV
-23 PPSNRDTFQNNK
+23 AQGTTDTLQNGN

-40 LEARIIHFI
+40 LAARELQFL
-49 QQDSTHNFYT
+49 QQDSAHNFT
-59 AAGNV
+59 IAVGNV
-64 VMKQEKTL
+64 RIKQEKTL
-72 FYADSVAINLFDN
+72 FYADSVVVNRFDN

-180 VVLIDPEYTIR
+180 VVLVDPEYTIR

-201 ESIRISS
+201 ESIRLSS

-289 DRKKDIMLATI
+289 DRKKDILLATI
-300 QPLLLIKQKRDTTFV
+300 QPLLLIKQKGDTTFV

-337 RDQKLKDTL
+337 RLPNKKDTL
-346 TAKKKVAVADST
+346 LTNKKVPVDTT
-358 AKYFEAYAHVKVY
+358 AKYFEAYSHVKVY
-371 TDSLQGV
+371 ADSLQGV

-385 SDDSAFRFF
+385 SDDSTFRFF

-402 ENQIVGDT
+402 DNQILGDT

-417 KKPEL
+417 RKPEL
-422 LSVFENALAINKI
+422 LTVFENALAINKI
-435 DSTPYFNQLR
+435 DSTSYFNQLR
-445 GTRMQALFEDGEMYF
+445 GTRMQAFFEDGEMYF

-495 ENNKPKKVSFLNKY
+495 ENNKPQKVSFLNKY

-545 YAPVALPIAEK
+545 YAPVVIPLAEK
-556 NISNDKP
+556 NTSNDKP
-563 KNN
+563 NNN

>member
-1 MRLSIIIFIYGLFGS
+1 MRLSIAIFLLGLLSS
-16 LLASAQV
+16 LMASAQV
-23 PPSNRDTFQNNK
+23 AQGTTDTLQNGN

-40 LEARIIHFI
+40 LAARELQFL
-49 QQDSTHNFYT
+49 QQDSAHNFT
-59 AAGNV
+59 IAVGNV
-64 VMKQEKTL
+64 RIKQEKTL
-72 FYADSVAINLFDN
+72 FYADSVVVNRFDN

-180 VVLIDPEYTIR
+180 VVLVDPEYTIR

-201 ESIRISS
+201 ESIRLSS

-289 DRKKDIMLATI
+289 DRKKDILLATI
-300 QPLLLIKQKRDTTFV
+300 QPLLLIKQKGDTTFV

-328 RKTREVPVI
+328 RKTREVPAI
-337 RDQKLKDTL
+337 RLPNKKDTL
-346 TAKKKVAVADST
+346 LTNKKVPADTT
-358 AKYFEAYAHVKVY
+358 AKYFEAYSHVKVY
-371 TDSLQGV
+371 ADSLQGV

-385 SDDSAFRFF
+385 SDDSTFRFF

-402 ENQIVGDT
+402 DNQILGDT
-410 IYLFLKN
+410 IYLFLEN
-417 KKPEL
+417 RKPEL
-422 LSVFENALAINKI
+422 LTVFENALAINKI
-435 DSTPYFNQLR
+435 DSTSYFNQLR
-445 GTRMQALFEDGEMYF
+445 GTRMQAFFEDGEMYF

-495 ENNKPKKVSFLNKY
+495 ENNKPQKVSFLNKY

-545 YAPVALPIAEK
+545 YAPVVIPLAEK
-556 NISNDKP
+556 NTSNDKP
-563 KNN
+563 NNN

>member
-1 MRLSIIIFIYGLFGS
+1 MRLSIAIFLLGLFSS
-16 LLASAQV
+16 LMASAQV
-23 PPSNRDTFQNNK
+23 AQGTTDTLQNGN

-40 LEARIIHFI
+40 LAARELQFL
-49 QQDSTHNFYT
+49 QQDSAHNFT
-59 AAGNV
+59 IAVGNV
-64 VMKQEKTL
+64 RIKQERTL
-72 FYADSVAINLFDN
+72 FYADSVVVNRFDN

-139 EVNQKIGVYRNGGK
+139 EVSQKIGVYRNGGK

-180 VVLIDPEYTIR
+180 VVLVDPEYTIR

-201 ESIRISS
+201 ESIRLSS

-289 DRKKDIMLATI
+289 DRKKDILLATI
-300 QPLLLIKQKRDTTFV
+300 QPLLLIKQKGDTTFV

-337 RDQKLKDTL
+337 RLPNKKDTL
-346 TAKKKVAVADST
+346 LTNKKVPVDTT
-358 AKYFEAYAHVKVY
+358 AKYFEAYSHVKVY
-371 TDSLQGV
+371 ADSLQGV
-378 GDSLFYA
+378 GDSLFYS
-385 SDDSAFRFF
+385 SDDSTFRFF

-402 ENQIVGDT
+402 DNQILGDT

-417 KKPEL
+417 RKPEL
-422 LSVFENALAINKI
+422 LTVFENALAINKI
-435 DSTPYFNQLR
+435 DSTFYFNQLR
-445 GTRMQALFEDGEMYF
+445 GTRMQAFFEDGEMYF

-495 ENNKPKKVSFLNKY
+495 ENNKPQKVSFLNKY

-545 YAPVALPIAEK
+545 YAPVVIPLAEK
-556 NISNDKP
+556 NTSNDTP

>member
-1 MRLSIIIFIYGLFGS
+1 M
-16 LLASAQV
+16 ASAQV
-23 PPSNRDTFQNNK
+23 VQGTTDTLQNGN

-40 LEARIIHFI
+40 LAARELQFL
-49 QQDSTHNFYT
+49 QQDSAHNFT
-59 AAGNV
+59 IAVGNV
-64 VMKQEKTL
+64 RIKQERTL
-72 FYADSVAINLFDN
+72 FYADSVVVNRFDN

-139 EVNQKIGVYRNGGK
+139 EVSQKIGVYRNGGK

-180 VVLIDPEYTIR
+180 VVLVDPEYTIR

-201 ESIRISS
+201 ESIRLSS

-289 DRKKDIMLATI
+289 DRKKDILLATI
-300 QPLLLIKQKRDTTFV
+300 QPLLLIKQKGDTTFV

-337 RDQKLKDTL
+337 RLPNKKDTL
-346 TAKKKVAVADST
+346 LTNKKVPVDTT
-358 AKYFEAYAHVKVY
+358 AKYFEAYSHVKVY
-371 TDSLQGV
+371 ADSLQGV

-385 SDDSAFRFF
+385 SDDSTFRFF

-402 ENQIVGDT
+402 DNQILGDT

-417 KKPEL
+417 RKPEL
-422 LSVFENALAINKI
+422 LTVFENALAINKI
-435 DSTPYFNQLR
+435 DSTFYFNQLR
-445 GTRMQALFEDGEMYF
+445 GTRMQAFFEDGEMYF

-495 ENNKPKKVSFLNKY
+495 ENNKPQKVSFLNKY

-545 YAPVALPIAEK
+545 YAPVVIPLAEK
-556 NISNDKP
+556 NTSNDTP

>member
-1 MRLSIIIFIYGLFGS
+1 M
-16 LLASAQV
+16 ASAQV
-23 PPSNRDTFQNNK
+23 AQGTTDTLQNGN

-40 LEARIIHFI
+40 LAARELQFL
-49 QQDSTHNFYT
+49 QQDSAHNFT
-59 AAGNV
+59 IAVGNV
-64 VMKQEKTL
+64 RIKQEKTL
-72 FYADSVAINLFDN
+72 FYADSVVVNRFDN

-139 EVNQKIGVYRNGGK
+139 EVSQKIGVYRNGGK

-180 VVLIDPEYTIR
+180 VVLVDPEYTIR

-201 ESIRISS
+201 ESIRLSS

-289 DRKKDIMLATI
+289 DRKKDILLATI
-300 QPLLLIKQKRDTTFV
+300 QPLLLIKQKGDTTFV

-337 RDQKLKDTL
+337 RLPNKKDTL
-346 TAKKKVAVADST
+346 LTNKKVPVDTT
-358 AKYFEAYAHVKVY
+358 AKYFEAYSHVKVY
-371 TDSLQGV
+371 ADSLQGV

-385 SDDSAFRFF
+385 SDDSTFRFF

-402 ENQIVGDT
+402 DNQILGDT

-417 KKPEL
+417 RKPEL
-422 LSVFENALAINKI
+422 LTVFENALAINKI
-435 DSTPYFNQLR
+435 DSTSYFNQLR
-445 GTRMQALFEDGEMYF
+445 GTRMQAFFEDGEMYF

-495 ENNKPKKVSFLNKY
+495 ENNKPQKVSFLNKY

-545 YAPVALPIAEK
+545 YAPVVIPLAEK
-556 NISNDKP
+556 NTSNDTP

>member
-1 MRLSIIIFIYGLFGS
+1 MRLSIAIFLLGLFSS
-16 LLASAQV
+16 LMASAQV
-23 PPSNRDTFQNNK
+23 AQGTTDTLQNGN

-40 LEARIIHFI
+40 LAARELQFL
-49 QQDSTHNFYT
+49 QQDSAHNFT
-59 AAGNV
+59 IAVGNV
-64 VMKQEKTL
+64 RIKQERTL
-72 FYADSVAINLFDN
+72 FYADRVVNRFDN

-139 EVNQKIGVYRNGGK
+139 EVSQKIGVYRNGGK

-180 VVLIDPEYTIR
+180 VVLVDPEYTIR

-201 ESIRISS
+201 ESIRLSS

-289 DRKKDIMLATI
+289 DRKKDILLATI
-300 QPLLLIKQKRDTTFV
+300 QPLLLIKQKGDTTFV

-337 RDQKLKDTL
+337 RLPNKKDTL
-346 TAKKKVAVADST
+346 LTNKKVPVDTT
-358 AKYFEAYAHVKVY
+358 AKYFEAYSHVKVY
-371 TDSLQGV
+371 ADSLQGV

-385 SDDSAFRFF
+385 SDDSTFRFF

-402 ENQIVGDT
+402 DNQILGDT

-417 KKPEL
+417 RKPEL
-422 LSVFENALAINKI
+422 LTVFENALAINKI
-435 DSTPYFNQLR
+435 DSTSYFNQLR
-445 GTRMQALFEDGEMYF
+445 GTRMQAFFEDGEMYF

-495 ENNKPKKVSFLNKY
+495 ENNKPQKVSFLNKY

-545 YAPVALPIAEK
+545 YAPVVIPLAEK
-556 NISNDKP
+556 NTSNDTP

>member
-1 MRLSIIIFIYGLFGS
+1 MRLSIAIFLLGLFSS
-16 LLASAQV
+16 LMASAQV
-23 PPSNRDTFQNNK
+23 VQGTTDTLQNGN

-40 LEARIIHFI
+40 LAARELQFL
-49 QQDSTHNFYT
+49 QQDSAHNFT
-59 AAGNV
+59 IAVGNV
-64 VMKQEKTL
+64 RIKQEKTL
-72 FYADSVAINLFDN
+72 FYADSVVVNRFDN

-139 EVNQKIGVYRNGGK
+139 EVSQKIGVYRNGGK

-180 VVLIDPEYTIR
+180 VVLVDPEYTIR

-201 ESIRISS
+201 ESIRLSS

-289 DRKKDIMLATI
+289 DRKKDILLATI
-300 QPLLLIKQKRDTTFV
+300 QPLLLIKQKGDTTFV

-337 RDQKLKDTL
+337 RLPNKKDTL
-346 TAKKKVAVADST
+346 LTNKKVPVDTT
-358 AKYFEAYAHVKVY
+358 AKYFEAYSHVKVY
-371 TDSLQGV
+371 ADSLQGV

-385 SDDSAFRFF
+385 SDDSTFRFF

-402 ENQIVGDT
+402 DNQILGDT

-417 KKPEL
+417 RKPEL
-422 LSVFENALAINKI
+422 LTVFENALAINKI
-435 DSTPYFNQLR
+435 DSTSYFNQLR
-445 GTRMQALFEDGEMYF
+445 GTRMQAFFEDGEMYF

-495 ENNKPKKVSFLNKY
+495 ENNKPQKVSFLNKY

-545 YAPVALPIAEK
+545 YAPVVIPLAEK
-556 NISNDKP
+556 NTSNDTP

>member
-1 MRLSIIIFIYGLFGS
+1 MRLSIAIFLLGLFSS
-16 LLASAQV
+16 LMASAQV
-23 PPSNRDTFQNNK
+23 AQGTTDTLQNGN

-40 LEARIIHFI
+40 LAARELQFL
-49 QQDSTHNFYT
+49 QQDSAHNFT
-59 AAGNV
+59 IAVGNV
-64 VMKQEKTL
+64 RIKQEKTL
-72 FYADSVAINLFDN
+72 FYADSVVVNRFDN

-139 EVNQKIGVYRNGGK
+139 EVSQKIGVYRNGGK

-180 VVLIDPEYTIR
+180 VVLVDPEYTIR

-201 ESIRISS
+201 ESIRLSS

-289 DRKKDIMLATI
+289 DRKKDILLATI
-300 QPLLLIKQKRDTTFV
+300 QPLLLIKQKGDTTFV

-337 RDQKLKDTL
+337 RLPNKKDTL
-346 TAKKKVAVADST
+346 LTNKKVPVDTT
-358 AKYFEAYAHVKVY
+358 AKYFEAYSHVKVY
-371 TDSLQGV
+371 ADSLQGV

-385 SDDSAFRFF
+385 SDDSTFRFF

-402 ENQIVGDT
+402 DNQILGDT

-417 KKPEL
+417 RKPEL
-422 LSVFENALAINKI
+422 LTVFENALAINKI
-435 DSTPYFNQLR
+435 DSTFYFNQLR
-445 GTRMQALFEDGEMYF
+445 GTRMQAFFEDGEMYF

-495 ENNKPKKVSFLNKY
+495 ENNKPQKVSFLNKY

-545 YAPVALPIAEK
+545 YAPVVIPLAEK
-556 NISNDKP
+556 NTSNDTP